1 MLNAPSSV
9 MLLLLSTVLYFFL
22 YNDNKVNLL
31 TCTQEVYTQAWKR
44 M

>member
-22 YNDNKVNLL
+22 SNDNKVNL
-31 TCTQEVYTQAWKR
+31 TCTQKVYTQAWKR